1 MVGFVFDLQTFELEH
16 GIDEYMVVLGGDGA
30 GGRLGQ
36 SCVGF

>member
-16 GIDEYMVVLGGDGA
+16 GIDGHEYMVVLGGDGA

-36 SCVGF
+36 F